1 MYDVGNGSF
10 VGLGALL
17 GQIVKTKNRDVE
29 SISNKIEFDIV
40 SINENEIAK
49 LGWMLYSCLP

>member
-49 LGWMLYSCLP
+49 LG